1 MGKLICL
8 RSGGKLKAITIH
20 QPYASL
26 IAVGCK
32 TIETRSWV
40 TKYRGQLAIH
50 ASRKFTYGIIG
61 ELCRNNPIWRET
73 MKSLGID
80 YEKGFRISPLPHGA
94 VIATCRLVD
103 CKMIR
108 SMPTVAFNRPDMYYY
123 TEGMP
128 EQEKAF
134 GDFTIG
140 RYAWILEDVRML
152 PEPVPARGMPGLWEW
167 TPPEGLKLP

>member
-50 ASRKFTYGIIG
+50 ASRKFTYGVIDV
-61 ELCRNNPIWRET
+61 LCRLNQIWRET

-103 CKMIR
+103 CILI
-108 SMPTVAFNRPDMYYY
+108 
-123 TEGMP
+123 TELYAA
-128 EQEKAF
+128 ELTDHERTF
-134 GDFTIG
+134 GDYTRG
-140 RYAWILEDVRML
+140 RFAWLLEDVRML
-152 PEPVPARGMPGLWEW
+152 PKPVPAKGMQRLWNW
-167 TPPEGLKLP
+167 TPPEGVVSP